1 MNTFKIT
8 LLLDTWSEDPSDW
21 IAESICDQ
29 LDEVGG
35 ETLRSI
41 LTVRYE
47 QETEAG

>member
-8 LLLDTWSEDPSDW
+8 LLLDTYSEDPSDW
-21 IAESICDQ
+21 IADTICDQ
-29 LDEVGG
+29 LETD

-47 QETEAG
+47 QES